1 LIESGRREGSATIGV
16 LPIAASALPNDRP
29 PGTLLWIMNASS
41 KEVLLDAA
49 GIAETLDRMAA
60 EIRSSL
66 PDGVPV
72 AIIGIL
78 RRGEILAQR
87 LQDALRRLGAA
98 DIRHG
103 TLDITLYRD
112 DLASIGSQAHL
123 RRTDIDFNIDD
134 VYVILVD
141 DVLYT
146 GRSVRS
152 AMDALVDLGRPK
164 AIRVAVLVDRP
175 GRELPIQPDFVGV
188 RVPREDVP
196 VTVKLAESDHVD
208 EVRVG

>member
-1 LIESGRREGSATIGV
+1 
-16 LPIAASALPNDRP
+16 
-29 PGTLLWIMNASS
+29 MKSS
-41 KEVLLDAA
+41 SSEIVLDAA
-49 GIAETLDRMAA
+49 GIAETLEQMAR
-60 EIRSSL
+60 EIYENL
-66 PDGVPV
+66 PQDVPIAV
-72 AIIGIL
+72 IGIL

-87 LQDALRRLGAA
+87 LMEALHRLGAR
-98 DIRHG
+98 DMRHG

-112 DLASIGSQAHL
+112 DLAEIGSQAVL
-123 RRTDIDFNIDD
+123 RKTNIDFDINGM
-134 VYVILVD
+134 YVILVD

-175 GRELPIQPDFVGV
+175 GRELPIQPDFVGI
-188 RVPREDVP
+188 RVSREDAPIAVN
-196 VTVKLAESDHVD
+196 LAESDHID

>member
-1 LIESGRREGSATIGV
+1 MKS
-16 LPIAASALPNDRP
+16 P
-29 PGTLLWIMNASS
+29 SS
-41 KEVLLDAA
+41 EVVLDAA
-49 GIAETLDRMAA
+49 GIAATLDRMAR
-60 EIRSSL
+60 EIYESL
-66 PDGVPV
+66 PEGVPIAV
-72 AIIGIL
+72 IGIL

-87 LQDALRRLGAA
+87 IQNALHRLGAR

-112 DLASIGSQAHL
+112 DLASIGSQAQV
-123 RRTDIDFNIDD
+123 RRTDIHFDIDG

-188 RVPREDVP
+188 RVSHEGVP
-196 VTVKLAESDHVD
+196 VTVHLAESDEVD

>member
-1 LIESGRREGSATIGV
+1 MKT
-16 LPIAASALPNDRP
+16 
-29 PGTLLWIMNASS
+29 SS
-41 KEVLLDAA
+41 SEIVLDAA
-49 GIAETLDRMAA
+49 GIAETLERLAR
-60 EIRSSL
+60 EIHDSL
-66 PDGVPV
+66 PKDVPIAV
-72 AIIGIL
+72 IGIL

-87 LQDALRRLGAA
+87 LMEALLRLGAR

-112 DLASIGSQAHL
+112 DLAEIGSQAML
-123 RRTDIDFNIDD
+123 RKTNIDFDINGM
-134 VYVILVD
+134 YVILVD

-175 GRELPIQPDFVGV
+175 GRELPIQPDFVGI
-188 RVPREDVP
+188 RVSREDVP
-196 VTVKLAESDHVD
+196 IAVNLAESDHID